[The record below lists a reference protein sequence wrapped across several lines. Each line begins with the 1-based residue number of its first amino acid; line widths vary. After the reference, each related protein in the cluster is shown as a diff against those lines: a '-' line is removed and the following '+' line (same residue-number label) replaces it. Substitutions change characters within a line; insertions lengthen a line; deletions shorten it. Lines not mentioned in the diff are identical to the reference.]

1 MTSDLVQTFTPK
13 NDLGE
18 SDYRYE
24 SDLINIFESV
34 RPEVIKGLED
44 FKLKTTELEKQY
56 GSLALEFAINWF
68 NYTDK
73 LKQDETYNKFNFRA
87 KRLRKQLIEGLKERG
102 FKPSNVS
109 KIVGAA
115 EFHKRLQDGLFK
127 GRTEGIN
134 KRVQK
139 IYEFVSS
146 QSISSQYLL
155 GGMTDIGIA
164 NAMNYE
170 HDTQQWDP
178 KTDTYIGKP
187 LTVRVLE
194 ELKKQ
199 YPLNEEETRGRKK
212 NLLSTLDI
220 VPDLQDPITI
230 ESTEIKEVTQE
241 SIARDIV
248 SLAKQLNTTDGWKDQ
263 SLIKI
268 LKEAEKELMNISHI
282 ATLPIKELATN

>member
-1 MTSDLVQTFTPK
+1 MNSDLVQTFTPK

-24 SDLINIFESV
+24 SDLISIFESV
-34 RPEVIKGLED
+34 RPEVIEGLEE

-56 GSLALEFAINWF
+56 GTLALEFAINWF

-73 LKQDETYNKFNFRA
+73 LSSDDTYNKFNFRS

-115 EFHKRLQDGLFK
+115 AFHKRLQDGLTK

-134 KRVQK
+134 QRVKK
-139 IYEFVSS
+139 IYEFVLS

-170 HDTQQWDP
+170 HDTKQWDP
-178 KTDTYIGKP
+178 KTDTYIVKP

-194 ELKKQ
+194 ELKQQ
-199 YPLNEEETRGRKK
+199 YPINEEESRGRKK

-230 ESTEIKEVTQE
+230 ESTEIKEVTQQ

-248 SLAKQLNTTDGWKDQ
+248 SLSKQLNTNDGWKDQ

-268 LKEAEKELMNISHI
+268 LKEAEKELMSISRI

>member
-1 MTSDLVQTFTPK
+1 MNSDLVQTFTPK

-34 RPEVIKGLED
+34 RPEVIKGLEE

-73 LKQDETYNKFNFRA
+73 LSSDDTYNKFNFRS

-115 EFHKRLQDGLFK
+115 AFHKRLQDGLTK

-134 KRVQK
+134 QRVKK
-139 IYEFVSS
+139 IYEFVLS

-170 HDTQQWDP
+170 NDTKQWDQ

-194 ELKKQ
+194 ELKQQ
-199 YPLNEEETRGRKK
+199 YPINEEESRGRKK

-248 SLAKQLNTTDGWKDQ
+248 SLAKQLNTADGWKDQ

-268 LKEAEKELMNISHI
+268 LKEAEGELMSISHI

>member
-1 MTSDLVQTFTPK
+1 MNSDLVQTFTPK

-155 GGMTDIGIA
+155 GGMTEIGIA

-170 HDTQQWDP
+170 HDTKQWDP

>member
-1 MTSDLVQTFTPK
+1 MNSDLVQTFTPK

-194 ELKKQ
+194 ELKQQ
-199 YPLNEEETRGRKK
+199 YPINEDESRGRKK

>member
-87 KRLRKQLIEGLKERG
+87 KRLKKQLIEGLKERG

-115 EFHKRLQDGLFK
+115 SFHKRLQDALYK
-127 GRTEGIN
+127 GRAEGIN
-134 KRVQK
+134 QRVKK
-139 IYEFVSS
+139 IYEFVLN

-155 GGMTDIGIA
+155 AGMTDIGIA
-164 NAMNYE
+164 SAMNYE
-170 HDTQQWDP
+170 NETKQWDP

-194 ELKKQ
+194 ELKQK
-199 YPLNEEETRGRKK
+199 YPINEEESRGRKK

-220 VPDLQDPITI
+220 VPDIQDPITI

-248 SLAKQLNTTDGWKDQ
+248 SLAKQLNTSDGWKDQ

-268 LKEAEKELMNISHI
+268 LKEAEGELMSISHI

>member
-1 MTSDLVQTFTPK
+1 MNSDLVQTFTPK

>member
-1 MTSDLVQTFTPK
+1 MNSDLVQTFTPK

-199 YPLNEEETRGRKK
+199 YPMNEEESRGRKK

-220 VPDLQDPITI
+220 VPDLQDQITI
-230 ESTEIKEVTQE
+230 ESTPIKEVTQE

>member
-24 SDLINIFESV
+24 SDLISIFESV
-34 RPEVIKGLED
+34 RPEVIEGLEE

-56 GSLALEFAINWF
+56 GTLALEFAINWF

-73 LKQDETYNKFNFRA
+73 LSADDTYNKFNFRS

-115 EFHKRLQDGLFK
+115 AFHKRLQDGLFK
-127 GRTEGIN
+127 GRTEGVN
-134 KRVQK
+134 QRVKK
-139 IYEFVSS
+139 IYEFVLS

-170 HDTQQWDP
+170 HDTKQWDP

-194 ELKKQ
+194 ELKQQ
-199 YPLNEEETRGRKK
+199 YPINEEESRGRKK

-241 SIARDIV
+241 SIAKDIV

-268 LKEAEKELMNISHI
+268 LKEAEKELMSISHI